1 MGVSLNPATILSGQG
16 INVSS
21 VVSQIISEQS
31 GQLSVWQ
38 GEQSTLAT
46 QDGLLEGQENNL
58 VNLQTA
64 VAALADPVGAL
75 TAQAATSSQ
84 PAIVTATAN
93 SSAITSTHTV
103 EVTSLATSGSL
114 YTNADSAG
122 ASASFLATGQTTGDI
137 QLQVGGTGGTTHDL
151 AITQGTN
158 DTISTLANYI
168 NTQSAA
174 NNWGLTASVVS
185 DSTGSRLALL
195 SQNSG
200 SAGALAI
207 SSNTNTT
214 LTFATPQGGTNASLN
229 VDGVPFTSSGNTVT
243 GAIQGVTLSLVSQ
256 SPGTLV
262 QVAVGP
268 DQTQIT
274 NAISNFVSAYNTV
287 VSTNNSQYVVD
298 PTGAIPA
305 PPLESDISLRSLQ
318 SSLLSDAAYSIGGN
332 GGLVNLAAMGIN
344 MNDDGTLTIGST
356 PPDGSTPGESFA
368 QVLAANPSAVVNFFQ
383 NASGTGFANNF
394 NASLTGLTNPTSG
407 PLNIDLT
414 QNEAENSDLSTT
426 ISNFETQL
434 TTETAA
440 LTSEYDSV
448 NASLQAYPI
457 LLQEVTTTLGTLGTL
472 GGSSS
477 STTTSSP
484 ILTSGL

>member
-16 INVSS
+16 IDVSS
-21 VVSQIISEQS
+21 VVSQIIGEQS

-38 GEQSTLAT
+38 GEQSTFAT
-46 QDGLLEGQENNL
+46 KDGLLEGQENNL

-84 PAIVTATAN
+84 QAIVTASAN

-114 YTNADSAG
+114 YTNADAAG
-122 ASASFLATGQTTGDI
+122 ASASFLASGETTGDI
-137 QLQVGGTGGTTHDL
+137 QLQVGGTGGTIHDL
-151 AITQGTN
+151 AITQGSN

-185 DSTGSRLALL
+185 DSSGSRLALL

-214 LTFATPQGGTNASLN
+214 LTFATPQGGANASLN
-229 VDGVPFTSSGNTVT
+229 VDGVPFTSGSNTVT

-318 SSLLSDAAYSIGGN
+318 SSLLTDAAFSVGGN
-332 GGLVNLAAMGIN
+332 SGLVNLAAMGIN
-344 MNDDGTLTIGST
+344 MNNDGTLTIGST

-394 NASLTGLTNPTSG
+394 NASLTALTSPTSG
-407 PLNIDLT
+407 PLNVDLT

-457 LLQEVTTTLGTLGTL
+457 LLQEVTTTLGTLG
-472 GGSSS
+472 GSNGS
-477 STTTSSP
+477 STTNPSSP